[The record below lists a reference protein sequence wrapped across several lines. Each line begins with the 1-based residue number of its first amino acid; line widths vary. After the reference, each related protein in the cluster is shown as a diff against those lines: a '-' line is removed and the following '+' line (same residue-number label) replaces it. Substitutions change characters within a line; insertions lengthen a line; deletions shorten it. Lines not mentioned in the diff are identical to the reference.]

1 MTSNRSSWALI
12 IHVLH
17 DEHRMMAVELAKR
30 QLIDVM
36 WKTANI
42 EVDGITFPDTQ
53 EIFEGRAPANMAVDD
68 IIVVN
73 NIKRAWMFLF
83 ENVDQPIDWQY
94 VSEYNRILG
103 EGLIR
108 DAGKLRTNDVRIG
121 GTLHY
126 YESND
131 DVPFR
136 SWLKDNAIERLPG
149 GITSV
154 ESRRLELKRSGTAT
168 VDQNLPVYQTAMSM
182 RAQTP
187 AY

>member
-1 MTSNRSSWALI
+1 
-12 IHVLH
+12 
-17 DEHRMMAVELAKR
+17 
-30 QLIDVM
+30 
-36 WKTANI
+36 
-42 EVDGITFPDTQ
+42 
-53 EIFEGRAPANMAVDD
+53 MAVDD

-121 GTLHY
+121 GTLRY

-136 SWLKDNAIERLPG
+136 SWLKDNAIGRLG
-149 GITSV
+149 
-154 ESRRLELKRSGTAT
+154 RSPISECRNEAA
-168 VDQNLPVYQTAMSM
+168 N
-182 RAQTP
+182 
-187 AY
+187 

>member
-121 GTLHY
+121 GPLHY

-136 SWLKDNAIERLPG
+136 SWLKDNAIGRLG
-149 GITSV
+149 
-154 ESRRLELKRSGTAT
+154 RSPISECRNEAA
-168 VDQNLPVYQTAMSM
+168 N
-182 RAQTP
+182 
-187 AY
+187 

>member
-1 MTSNRSSWALI
+1 
-12 IHVLH
+12 
-17 DEHRMMAVELAKR
+17 MAEDNSDRATMAMELAKR

-53 EIFEGRAPANMAVDD
+53 EIFDGRAPADMTVND

-83 ENVDQPIDWQY
+83 ENGGHPIDWQY

-108 DAGKLRTNDVRIG
+108 DAGKIRTNDVRIG
-121 GTLHY
+121 GTDWIPDLPTI
-126 YESND
+126 ESSH
-131 DVPFR
+131 DVILSLSKSER
-136 SWLKDNAIERLPG
+136 SAEDQALLMFCAITRG
-149 GITSV
+149 
-154 ESRRLELKRSGTAT
+154 
-168 VDQNLPVYQTAMSM
+168 
-182 RAQTP
+182 
-187 AY
+187 